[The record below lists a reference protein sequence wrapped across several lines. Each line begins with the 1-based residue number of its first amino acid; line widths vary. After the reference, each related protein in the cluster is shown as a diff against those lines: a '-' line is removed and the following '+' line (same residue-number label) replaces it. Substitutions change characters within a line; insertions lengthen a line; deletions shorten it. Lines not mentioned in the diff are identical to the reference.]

1 LVDRT
6 TIDVPESYKRS
17 GWKMKE
23 NRKSQTFESQINYVG
38 KSVICQKFIY
48 YNLEQVPQNPATYEN
63 VLYSIKVVELDS
75 FDTNDARQIIISQS
89 IIALP
94 NEISKTTSSGQ
105 FFNEPLIKEFIDE
118 SIVFLGENVHISRK
132 HSTKDLKKVE
142 KMNKGKN

>member
-1 LVDRT
+1 
-6 TIDVPESYKRS
+6 
-17 GWKMKE
+17 M
-23 NRKSQTFESQINYVG
+23 
-38 KSVICQKFIY
+38 
-48 YNLEQVPQNPATYEN
+48 
-63 VLYSIKVVELDS
+63 
-75 FDTNDARQIIISQS
+75 IISQS

-118 SIVFLGENVHISRK
+118 SIVFLGENVHISRE